1 MPRKAHIS
9 LAIAALVLAV
19 PAQAGV
25 RKDGDLLVQ
34 GRCTAAS
41 TAKLKLSPENGRIE
55 VEFEVDQNR
64 NGIAWQVA
72 LRRNGV
78 LVASGVRVTRA
89 PSGSFEFRRLLVNRP
104 GRDVIRATARRA
116 SGERCTATATWR
128 R

>member
-1 MPRKAHIS
+1 MLKQAHIP
-9 LAIAALVLAV
+9 LAIAALVLAL

-25 RKDGDLLVQ
+25 RKDGDVIVQ
-34 GRCTAAS
+34 GRCTGAS

-64 NGIAWQVA
+64 NGVAWRVA

-78 LVASGVRVTRA
+78 LVASGVRVTRP

-104 GRDVIRATARRA
+104 GPDVIRATARRA
-116 SGERCTATATWR
+116 SGETCTATATWR